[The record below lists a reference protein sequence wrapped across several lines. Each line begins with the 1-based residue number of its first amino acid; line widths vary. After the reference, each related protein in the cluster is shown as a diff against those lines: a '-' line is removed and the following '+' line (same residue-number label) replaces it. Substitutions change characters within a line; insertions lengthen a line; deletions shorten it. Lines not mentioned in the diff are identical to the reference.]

1 MNFNVEYTRK
11 TTTTNI
17 CSIFG
22 HKHLIIDEGNPIFNP
37 IGSNILGR
45 K

>member
-1 MNFNVEYTRK
+1 MRSVLRK
-11 TTTTNI
+11 PPVIST
-17 CSIFG
+17 F
-22 HKHLIIDEGNPIFNP
+22 KHLIIVEGNPIFNP